1 MASIRRLK
9 KDVDYL
15 TFAVIADCMNYN
27 SSVGKSEPEVVNI
40 VKKMVEYRNETRS
53 KISARKSFNDKKE
66 ARSYYKGRSI
76 ENSRRRIYPF
86 ERVGKTERLNDDCPQ
101 MFELPRSVVALFD
114 DERRDCI
121 TGNR

>member
-27 SSVGKSEPEVVNI
+27 SSVGKSESEVVNI
-40 VKKMVEYRNETRS
+40 VKKMVEYRNETRT

-66 ARSYYKGRSI
+66 VRAYYNGISI
-76 ENSRRRIYPF
+76 DLL
-86 ERVGKTERLNDDCPQ
+86 KTVDGEHTRLIEGVRQ
-101 MFELPRSVVALFD
+101 HA
-114 DERRDCI
+114 
-121 TGNR
+121 

>member
-27 SSVGKSEPEVVNI
+27 SSVEVVNI

-66 ARSYYKGRSI
+66 ARSYYKGISI
-76 ENSRRRIYPF
+76 DLL
-86 ERVGKTERLNDDCPQ
+86 KTVDGEFTRLS
-101 MFELPRSVVALFD
+101 ELVKQNA
-114 DERRDCI
+114 
-121 TGNR
+121 

>member
-1 MASIRRLK
+1 MARIRRLK

-66 ARSYYKGRSI
+66 ARSYYKGISI
-76 ENSRRRIYPF
+76 DLL
-86 ERVGKTERLNDDCPQ
+86 KTVDGEFTRLS
-101 MFELPRSVVALFD
+101 ELVKQNA
-114 DERRDCI
+114 
-121 TGNR
+121 

>member
-27 SSVGKSEPEVVNI
+27 SSVGKSEPEVV
-40 VKKMVEYRNETRS
+40 KKMVEYRNETRS

-66 ARSYYKGRSI
+66 ARSYYKGISI
-76 ENSRRRIYPF
+76 DLL
-86 ERVGKTERLNDDCPQ
+86 KTVDGEFTRLS
-101 MFELPRSVVALFD
+101 ELVKQNA
-114 DERRDCI
+114 
-121 TGNR
+121 

>member
-40 VKKMVEYRNETRS
+40 VKKMVDIEMKREVKFLLVNHLTIRKKLDLIIKEYL
-53 KISARKSFNDKKE
+53 
-66 ARSYYKGRSI
+66 SI
-76 ENSRRRIYPF
+76 Y
-86 ERVGKTERLNDDCPQ
+86 
-101 MFELPRSVVALFD
+101 
-114 DERRDCI
+114 
-121 TGNR
+121 

>member
-66 ARSYYKGRSI
+66 YRKEFPVNSIRFEYLYDINQLIHRHLLRLQRELQQLPLQGNAHRHMGR
-76 ENSRRRIYPF
+76 
-86 ERVGKTERLNDDCPQ
+86 G
-101 MFELPRSVVALFD
+101 
-114 DERRDCI
+114 
-121 TGNR
+121 